1 MTAPAPITWPLLA
14 TPDADGRLRW
24 PSLEDSVRQRLRVL
38 LATRPGEQL
47 MRPRFGAGLDEVIGE
62 PDTLA
67 TRKRIADLVTQA
79 VQSGEPR
86 VLLDGVD
93 VTSDPDHP
101 GLVHVRLAWRLRRT
115 GDVGALNLSLQ
126 LLGT

>member
-1 MTAPAPITWPLLA
+1 MSAREPITWPLLPV
-14 TPDADGRLRW
+14 PDDHGRMAW
-24 PSLEDSVRQRLRVL
+24 PTLEASVRQRLRVL

-62 PDTLA
+62 PDTVA
-67 TRKRIADLVTQA
+67 TRRRIADLVTETVKA
-79 VQSGEPR
+79 GEPR
-86 VLLDGVD
+86 VLLDAVD

-101 GLVHVRLAWRLRRT
+101 GLVNVRVAWRLRRT